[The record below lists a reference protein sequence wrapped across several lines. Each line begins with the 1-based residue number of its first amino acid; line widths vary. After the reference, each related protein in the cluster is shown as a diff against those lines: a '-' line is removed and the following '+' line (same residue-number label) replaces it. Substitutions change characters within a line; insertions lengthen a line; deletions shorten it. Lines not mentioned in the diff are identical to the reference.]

1 MNTNLLTKWLRPLD
15 LEEKLGMSKS
25 RQARLRCEGK
35 LSYHKL
41 GAYVYYDAE
50 VINQMIADAKVA

>member
-1 MNTNLLTKWLRPLD
+1 MTDLKSKWIRPQE
-15 LEEKLGMSKS
+15 LEQQLGMSIS

-41 GAYVYYDAE
+41 GSYVYYCIDT
-50 VINQMIADAKVA
+50 INQMIEDAKVY